1 VLSSCGL
8 DLRSGTEG
16 GRRRRMR
23 RRRRARSSGRV
34 GDPS

>member
-8 DLRSGTEG
+8 DLRSGTEW

>member
-8 DLRSGTEG
+8 DLRSGTAG